1 MPLKK
6 LRQLS
11 KLQRAL
17 IFFGLIALA
26 YGLWGRTIFQYSGG
40 IVLFMYGLYPEMW
53 GNRTFEHDTSKD
65 ILSLLEVRGD
75 QLRVG
80 MDIAPKSVV
89 RKVAMGEYSET
100 QGYLSFPYTRK
111 ITASYVFPLDQL
123 EPLRA
128 WFAEHASELEVIS

>member
-1 MPLKK
+1 MLFKK
-6 LRQLS
+6 LH
-11 KLQRAL
+11 KLPKIQRLFILLA
-17 IFFGLIALA
+17 LIALA
-26 YGLWGRTIFQYSGG
+26 YGIWGRA
-40 IVLFMYGLYPEMW
+40 IVQFIGALVLLMYGLFPEMW
-53 GNRTFEHDTSKD
+53 KNRKLEHNTSKD
-65 ILSLLEVRGD
+65 ILGLLEIRGE

-80 MDIAPKSVV
+80 MDIAPRSVV

-128 WFAEHASELEVIS
+128 WFAEHAPELEVIS

>member
-1 MPLKK
+1 MLFKK
-6 LRQLS
+6 LH
-11 KLQRAL
+11 KLPKIQRVFILLA
-17 IFFGLIALA
+17 LIALA
-26 YGLWGRTIFQYSGG
+26 YGIWGRAIFQFIGAL
-40 IVLFMYGLYPEMW
+40 VLLMYGLFPEMW
-53 GNRTFEHDTSKD
+53 QNRKYEHDTSKD
-65 ILSLLEVRGD
+65 VLGLLEVRGE

-80 MDIAPKSVV
+80 MDIAPKLVV

-128 WFAEHASELEVIS
+128 WFAEHAPELEVIS